1 MRLQSSRWLRA
12 VPACLAIAAVA
23 IGWGA
28 EAIAQAYPSK
38 VVRIVAPF
46 PAGGLADVLARLVAE
61 GLQKALGQSVIVENR
76 AGAGGN
82 TGAAAVATA
91 EPDGHT
97 LLMSSAGILSINE
110 HIFARMPF
118 DPDKAFA
125 PVTVVA
131 DMPMLVVVHPKVGV
145 TTLKDFLAKAR
156 AEPGKLNFG
165 SAGNGTT
172 GHLGLVM
179 LMRTADIQIT
189 HVPYSGAAPS
199 VQDLVAGQ
207 IDGLVDNPPTV
218 MSHIGAGAIRALA
231 VAASHRLAVLAN
243 VPTAAEAGLPGYEAS
258 SWFALVAPAGTPK
271 PVIDRLHAETV
282 KILREPANVERYGK
296 LGARLVG
303 NTPDEFA
310 QLIKSERARWGETLQ
325 KIGKILQ

>member
-1 MRLQSSRWLRA
+1 MTNRS
-12 VPACLAIAAVA
+12 VPRQCPFIAALLLAFATASVTA
-23 IGWGA
+23 L
-28 EAIAQAYPSK
+28 AQTYPTK
-38 VVRIVAPF
+38 TVRIVAPF
-46 PAGGLADVLARLVAE
+46 PAGGLADVLARLVGE
-61 GLQKALGQSVIVENR
+61 GLQRSLGQSVIVENR

-82 TGAAAVATA
+82 TGAALVATA

-110 HIFARMPF
+110 HIYARMPF
-118 DPDKAFA
+118 DPDKAFT
-125 PVTVVA
+125 PITVVA

-145 TTLKDFLAKAR
+145 ATLKDFLAKAR

-179 LMRTADIQIT
+179 LMRTADIQIV

-218 MSHIGAGAIRALA
+218 ISHIGSGAIRALA
-231 VAASHRLAVLAN
+231 VTARSRLAVLPRI
-243 VPTAAEAGLPGYEAS
+243 PTSGEAGLPGYEAS

-271 PVIDRLHAETV
+271 PVIDRLHADTV
-282 KILREPANVERYGK
+282 KVLREPANIERYEK

-303 NTPDEFA
+303 NSPDEFA
-310 QLIKSERARWGETLQ
+310 GFIRSERTRWGETLQ
-325 KIGKILQ
+325 KANIKLQ